1 MAKKTSDKKPISFKR
16 QPLVLLIFSSISF
29 LLIFLRLIFLQLLNY
44 DSFKKM
50 SDENRIRLIASQ
62 PIRGRI
68 LDKNGY
74 VLADSRVKYSL
85 IIKPQSVKT
94 TSWESHK
101 LTIAD
106 LLNIDINQIQK
117 KYSNGLKNKQLSVTI
132 LDDLN
137 VDQLIKFK
145 ENEENLF
152 SFEIATKLIRN
163 YPYKSL
169 AAHVI
174 GYTQP
179 VTKSEYKFLSNKGY
193 KLNDLI
199 GRTGIEYV
207 YENFIRGEWGG
218 EMVEV
223 NSLGEFQRSLG
234 IKPSIKG
241 SDIRLTIDLNLQLVA
256 EEVLA
261 DKKAG
266 AIIVMD
272 PRDGA
277 IRAMASKPTFDLN
290 FFSKDFKPE
299 KEYNKI
305 FNSPEKPLFNRGLNA
320 YDPGSV
326 WKIVTALAGLESG
339 KFPADTLL
347 ETKPCITYG
356 GQCFREHNDLGF
368 GVIGYEDALRV
379 SSNTF
384 FYQIGNAVGV
394 DEIYEV
400 SRKLGFNSL
409 SGIEI
414 AEQENIGLVASSQW
428 AKDGRGWG
436 EPGKT
441 PWVPEDIAS
450 MSIGQ
455 FVVQVTPIQLARA
468 YAAIANGGYL
478 VTPHLSKKEGGY
490 LSDKRRIR
498 IDIDTENIELIKS
511 GLRKVVESGTGVSIN
526 YGVSNLPPVSGKTG
540 TAEDGEGGSDHA
552 WFVCFT
558 PSEKSELL
566 VVAFAQNT
574 PGGGSVHA
582 LPMAREILKVW
593 NENKL

>member
-1 MAKKTSDKKPISFKR
+1 MINPSPNKKLISLKR
-16 QPLVLLIFSSISF
+16 QPLILFILSSISF
-29 LLIFLRLIFLQLLNY
+29 LLILFRLIFLQLINY
-44 DSFKKM
+44 ESFKEM

-74 VLADSRVKYSL
+74 VLADSRVRYSL
-85 IIKPQSVKT
+85 IIKPQSIKK
-94 TSWESHK
+94 SNWEKHK
-101 LTIAD
+101 SSISD
-106 LLNIDINQIQK
+106 LLNIDINEIQNI
-117 KYSNGLKNKQLSVTI
+117 YFEGLKNQKLLVTI
-132 LDDLN
+132 IDDLN
-137 VDQLIKFK
+137 IDQLIKFK
-145 ENEENLF
+145 ENEESLF
-152 SFEIATKLIRN
+152 SFEIATKLVRN
-163 YPYKSL
+163 YPYKSV
-169 AAHVI
+169 AAHLV

-179 VTKSEYKFLSNKGY
+179 ITDSEYQFLSKRGY

-207 YENFIRGEWGG
+207 YEDYIRGEWGG

-223 NSLGEFQRSLG
+223 NSLGEFQKSLG
-234 IKPSIKG
+234 IKPSVKG
-241 SDIRLTIDLNLQLVA
+241 NDIELTIDMNLQLVA
-256 EEVLA
+256 EEALR

-277 IRAMASKPTFDLN
+277 IRAMVSRPTFDLN

-299 KEYNKI
+299 NEYNEI
-305 FNSPEKPLFNRGLNA
+305 FNSPEKPLFNRALNA

-339 KFPADTLL
+339 KFPANTML
-347 ETKPCITYG
+347 ETKSCITYG
-356 GQCFREHNDLGF
+356 SQCFREHNDLGF

-384 FYQIGNAVGV
+384 FYQIGYGVGV
-394 DEIYEV
+394 DQIYEI

-414 AEQENIGLVASSQW
+414 YEQENIGLVASSEW
-428 AKDGRGWG
+428 AKEGRGWG
-436 EPGKT
+436 QPGRT

-455 FVVQVTPIQLARA
+455 FVVQVTPIQIARA

-478 VTPHLSKKEGGY
+478 VTPHLVKEVKENNVVKKRT
-490 LSDKRRIR
+490 K
-498 IDIDTENIELIKS
+498 IDIDPNNLQLIKS

-526 YGVSNLPPVSGKTG
+526 YGVSNLPPISGKTG
-540 TAEDGEGGSDHA
+540 TAEDGEGGLDHA

-566 VVAFAQNT
+566 IVAFAQNT

-593 NENKL
+593 NEKK

>member
-1 MAKKTSDKKPISFKR
+1 LNKNTTNKKLISFKR

-29 LLIFLRLIFLQLLNY
+29 LLIVLRLIFLQILNY
-44 DSFKKM
+44 ESFKEM
-50 SDENRIRLIASQ
+50 SNENRIRLIASQ

-68 LDKNGY
+68 LDRNGY

-85 IIKPQSVKT
+85 IIKPQSINKRY
-94 TSWESHK
+94 WEKHK
-101 LTIAD
+101 LSISD
-106 LLNIDINQIQK
+106 LLNVDSNLIQD
-117 KYSNGLKNKQLSVTI
+117 KYFAGLKNQKLSVTI
-132 LDDLN
+132 LDDLKVN
-137 VDQLIKFK
+137 QLIKFK
-145 ENEENLF
+145 ENEDNLF

-163 YPYKSL
+163 YPYKSA

-179 VTKSEYKFLSNKGY
+179 ISDSEYKFLSKKGY
-193 KLNDLI
+193 KLNDVI

-207 YENFIRGEWGG
+207 YEDVIRGEWGG
-218 EMVEV
+218 EIVEV
-223 NSLGEFQRSLG
+223 NSIGEFQRSLG
-234 IKPSIKG
+234 IKPSRQG
-241 SDIRLTIDLNLQLVA
+241 NDIELTIDINLQLVA
-256 EEVLA
+256 EEVLK

-299 KEYNKI
+299 KEYNKL
-305 FNSPEKPLFNRGLNA
+305 FNSPEKPLFNRALNA

-339 KFPADTLL
+339 KFPIDTML

-356 GQCFREHNDLGF
+356 SQCFREHNDLGF

-384 FYQIGNAVGV
+384 FYQVGYGVGV

-400 SRKLGFNSL
+400 SKKLGFNSL

-414 AEQENIGLVASSQW
+414 SEQENIGLVASSQW

-436 EPGKT
+436 EPGRT

-455 FVVQVTPIQLARA
+455 FVVQVTPIQIARA
-468 YAAIANGGYL
+468 YAAISNGGYL
-478 VTPHLSKKEGGY
+478 VTPHLTKKYKETDVDNN
-490 LSDKRRIR
+490 LIK
-498 IDIDTENIELIKS
+498 IDIDPKNLQLIKS
-511 GLRKVVESGTGVSIN
+511 GLRKVVESGTGVAIN

-540 TAEDGEGGSDHA
+540 TAEDGEGGLDHA

-558 PSEKSELL
+558 PSDTSELL

-582 LPMAREILKVW
+582 LPMAKQILKVW
-593 NENKL
+593 NEKK